1 MRNRIAL
8 AIVGA
13 LTLILVGCGTTDK
26 TITDTNVTSQSEE
39 TIPTEEELEAQ
50 RIEEERKAE
59 EERLEA
65 ERKAEEERLA
75 EEKRI
80 EEERISNLRA
90 EVESIITDTVPTL
103 IEEMT
108 ENHNENGI
116 NVLNEIVDTYT
127 DNVDDFMTQYNAFLE
142 TKSEYDTEWEKFP
155 FIVTDIEEKQMY
167 TNGSANI
174 RNLPTETDSEVY
186 ETYGI
191 NTKITV
197 NGECDNWYRIVYNDT
212 VAYISKSLTSDT
224 ETYVAPPTPSVREV
238 DASNYTVGSWLYD
251 EYGFCYAFFILN
263 ISDYINNYS
272 GFADEHKALNGTC
285 PTPNGTYCSL
295 YAKTTDGRYMYVTY
309 EMRANETNTGVY
321 NPTWCADGK
330 SREVIP

>member
-1 MRNRIAL
+1 MRNKIAL
-8 AIVGA
+8 TIIGT
-13 LTLILVGCGTTDK
+13 LTLILVGCGNKANTETVTTTD
-26 TITDTNVTSQSEE
+26 TVATYEVSTEE
-39 TIPTEEELEAQ
+39 VTEEELEEQ
-50 RIEEERKAE
+50 RIEAERIAE

-127 DNVDDFMTQYNAFLE
+127 DDADDFMAQYNLFLQE
-142 TKSEYDTEWEKFP
+142 KSEYDTEWEKFP
-155 FIVTDIEEKQMY
+155 FIVTDLEETQKY

-224 ETYVAPPTPSVREV
+224 ETYVAPPTPPVVETEL
-238 DASNYTVGSWLYD
+238 D
-251 EYGFCYAFFILN
+251 
-263 ISDYINNYS
+263 INNYS
-272 GFADEHKALNGTC
+272 IGTWFIDSDGLYSAYFLNEHSDYKTGNYGFCDAQKALNGVCPFSSSYTC
-285 PTPNGTYCSL
+285 SFVGKTSEGYL
-295 YAKTTDGRYMYVTY
+295 YKCHQ
-309 EMRANETNTGVY
+309 NH
-321 NPTWCADGK
+321 AD
-330 SREVIP
+330 